1 MCTISAPFLSVP
13 RRHGCPAQRPS
24 WSPWRAL
31 AITAFLTGCGPTVYH
46 PTLHSAGEV
55 PSAAEEPAFLKAHL
69 RSGELILFETWD
81 TSLIQDSLVGFGS
94 RYQADRTLVGARG
107 RQTVHVD
114 SIALLE
120 ANRKDTVSEFAL
132 FGLSAWTTLAG
143 AVSALCVAD
152 PKSCFGSCPTFYLPS
167 DPEGAPVA
175 EGFSASFAR
184 VLEERDLDALGVALR
199 GGDDF
204 TLHMRNE
211 AWETHAVRRIR
222 IHAVPVPE
230 GASVLQTVDGAL
242 FEATRVDRAFACTSV
257 SGDCTRQVSIRDQ
270 DELRIWADS
279 LDLARRTEVF
289 LTFPPTQGASGVVLS
304 ARHSFVSTFVFYQG
318 LAYAGRNTGE
328 LMASVERGD
337 RAVLQRVL
345 GPARE
350 LGPVQIDVAE
360 GPGAWRRI
368 GEFSEAGPIATD
380 RIVLPFEADG
390 GGPLRVRLRM
400 AQGSWRVDEV
410 ALATLARRL
419 DPVVI
424 EPTSVVRRGQS
435 DPAAL
440 GRLND
445 AAEYLV
451 TTPGDHY
458 ELGFRLPVDTSAYE
472 LFLES
477 EGYYYE
483 WMREAWL
490 VEEDP
495 ALAFLLMTNP
505 REGLRV
511 MAPAFKAVESGME
524 ASFWASRFRR

>member
-1 MCTISAPFLSVP
+1 MRTVSAPSPSVFD
-13 RRHGCPAQRPS
+13 RRYFMPHRPS
-24 WSPWRAL
+24 RSAWTAL
-31 AITAFLTGCGPTVYH
+31 ALTAFALGCGPTVYH
-46 PTLHSAGEV
+46 PTLHSAGDV

-69 RSGELILFETWD
+69 HSGEMILFESWD
-81 TSLIQDSLVGFGS
+81 MSLAQDSLTGIGS
-94 RYQADRTLVGARG
+94 RYHADRTLLGGRG
-107 RQTVHVD
+107 RHAVHVD

-120 ANRKDTVSEFAL
+120 ANRKETVSEFAL

-184 VLEERDLDALGVALR
+184 VLEERDLDALGVAL
-199 GGDDF
+199 GAGDDF

-222 IHAVPVPE
+222 IHAVPVPA
-230 GASVLQTVDGAL
+230 GASVLQTVDGSL
-242 FEATRVDRAFACTSV
+242 FEATRVDRALTCMSA
-257 SGDCTRQVSIRDQ
+257 SGDCTRQVNIRDQ

-279 LDLARRTEVF
+279 LDLARRTEVV
-289 LTFPPTQGASGVVLS
+289 LTFPPTRGASGVVLS

-328 LMASVERGD
+328 LMARVERGD
-337 RAVLQRVL
+337 QAVLRRVL

-350 LGPVQIDVAE
+350 LGPVQVDVSE
-360 GPGAWRRI
+360 GRGAWREI
-368 GEFSEAGPIATD
+368 GEFGEAGPIATD
-380 RIVLPFEADG
+380 RIVLPFEAEGDG
-390 GGPLRVRLRM
+390 PVRVRLRM

-419 DPVVI
+419 EPVVI
-424 EPTSVVRRGQS
+424 EPTTVVRRGQS
-435 DPAAL
+435 DPAVL
-440 GRLND
+440 RRLND
-445 AAEYLV
+445 PEAYLV

-458 ELGFRLPVDTSAYE
+458 ELGFRLPADAPAYE
-472 LFLES
+472 VFLES
-477 EGYYYE
+477 QGYYYE

-490 VEEDP
+490 HDEDP
-495 ALAFLLMTNP
+495 ALALLLMTNP